1 MADVSEKVV
10 GLQVSGATE
19 KKAVLNWKPSTLDDV
34 ASYEVTV
41 SGVSRV
47 IKTKK
52 TTVTVKKLTPGE
64 HTFTVRALDRDKNTI
79 AVSAA
84 TTFDV
89 KDITAPKKGRINL
102 TQTGTTVNLSIS
114 NFKDAGGIKEYRI
127 YLGDKLIGTTSG
139 TNYSYDFGETAGKLA
154 FSVVAVDDAGNV
166 SKAAKKTLRV
176 KDMIAPDRVTGLKV
190 ITATEKRTVLTWNV
204 PDDNVGAV
212 RYEVVVN
219 GKTYKTKKN
228 TITIKKLKAGDTSF
242 VVYAID
248 KAKNVSQVSAAQ
260 KFTVLDGT
268 DPKRGKITVTQ
279 VPGNQDSIR
288 ISMSGFTDNMGV
300 AGYIIKVNGK
310 VVDDD
315 FKGSAYTYTKDG
327 LAGKVKVEVSAFDAA
342 GNESKA
348 AKKTIRL
355 KDMTDPGKVT
365 GVRIVGTP
373 TAAATVITWNVA
385 TDNVGV
391 VGYEVEVDDRT
402 YKTKTNSITIKKL
415 SAGTHTVTV
424 EAVDKAKNDGDES
437 DPLKFTIGGTTPGG
451 TTPGGTTPGGSEGKY
466 TIGGV
471 APATFVAWSEE
482 YGYSSMPA
490 SATFNAVVCS
500 DDDDVLTFTAN
511 RSRVVKGSISLLDG
525 NDKMILA
532 DSTGKE
538 ESDTVVY
545 ANDDYG
551 KVDLGEGNDSLYIGK
566 NTELDA
572 DFLLFGDGNDIMT
585 ITGGEAEVR
594 TVDFGEGD
602 DELILTGAAS
612 EAAEGYIWA
621 TEMTFG
627 DGNDIVDIGA
637 YTDLD
642 IEGAL
647 LDFGEGNDELIV
659 RTKGEIDAA
668 DGRIRFDGGDDVFA
682 IAQDSRVQLI
692 SSIDFGEGDD
702 TLNLNGTLIL
712 DAPDSTEQI
721 ANLEKITGSGEL
733 VIGSAADYSAAF
745 LDRFENAGIRII
757 EGGDNWSFSTSQR
770 EGADDTRADAVE
782 LAAGDDID
790 VWLCGQDAANGLT
803 YGFEDSVDFIKF
815 TKTSSITEV
824 YFGTNDAFNAQ
835 IQDKSGTV
843 LADYDISGSQEYS
856 LSSLKNGSVYYIRT
870 SVASNARAVGY
881 IELD

>member
-1 MADVSEKVV
+1 MA
-10 GLQVSGATE
+10 
-19 KKAVLNWKPSTLDDV
+19 
-34 ASYEVTV
+34 
-41 SGVSRV
+41 
-47 IKTKK
+47 
-52 TTVTVKKLTPGE
+52 
-64 HTFTVRALDRDKNTI
+64 RD
-79 AVSAA
+79 
-84 TTFDV
+84 
-89 KDITAPKKGRINL
+89 
-102 TQTGTTVNLSIS
+102 
-114 NFKDAGGIKEYRI
+114 Y
-127 YLGDKLIGTTSG
+127 GDK
-139 TNYSYDFGETAGKLA
+139 EA
-154 FSVVAVDDAGNV
+154 
-166 SKAAKKTLRV
+166 
-176 KDMIAPDRVTGLKV
+176 KV
-190 ITATEKRTVLTWNV
+190 I
-204 PDDNVGAV
+204 
-212 RYEVVVN
+212 
-219 GKTYKTKKN
+219 
-228 TITIKKLKAGDTSF
+228 
-242 VVYAID
+242 
-248 KAKNVSQVSAAQ
+248 Q
-260 KFTVLDGT
+260 
-268 DPKRGKITVTQ
+268 
-279 VPGNQDSIR
+279 
-288 ISMSGFTDNMGV
+288 
-300 AGYIIKVNGK
+300 
-310 VVDDD
+310 
-315 FKGSAYTYTKDG
+315 
-327 LAGKVKVEVSAFDAA
+327 
-342 GNESKA
+342 
-348 AKKTIRL
+348 
-355 KDMTDPGKVT
+355 
-365 GVRIVGTP
+365 
-373 TAAATVITWNVA
+373 
-385 TDNVGV
+385 
-391 VGYEVEVDDRT
+391 
-402 YKTKTNSITIKKL
+402 
-415 SAGTHTVTV
+415 
-424 EAVDKAKNDGDES
+424 
-437 DPLKFTIGGTTPGG
+437 
-451 TTPGGTTPGGSEGKY
+451 
-466 TIGGV
+466 
-471 APATFVAWSEE
+471 
-482 YGYSSMPA
+482 
-490 SATFNAVVCS
+490 
-500 DDDDVLTFTAN
+500 
-511 RSRVVKGSISLLDG
+511 
-525 NDKMILA
+525 
-532 DSTGKE
+532 
-538 ESDTVVY
+538 
-545 ANDDYG
+545 
-551 KVDLGEGNDSLYIGK
+551 
-566 NTELDA
+566 
-572 DFLLFGDGNDIMT
+572 
-585 ITGGEAEVR
+585 
-594 TVDFGEGD
+594 
-602 DELILTGAAS
+602 ILTGAAS